1 MAGWIAL
8 KNGNQLMPE
17 HPYREEELI
26 HGKTMRP
33 RLIRE
38 GSVLVL
44 SILGA
49 QKMSADEV
57 NEWIRMARDREI

>member
-1 MAGWIAL
+1 
-8 KNGNQLMPE
+8 MPE
-17 HPYREEELI
+17 NPYREEELI